1 MSDSVAKIK
10 QDYKFKVKSMFNTMY
25 RMEHE
30 GIVYLTNPKS
40 VKILF
45 AEFDDIM
52 APYKDGLMVSEAM
65 GALRRSEA
73 WNIDRLYHLAAILQK
88 LHPDIP
94 WRWEADFISHEMS
107 EYYKT
112 VSTKVYMEAHGIATK
127 MYRDD
132 FDEWQFDL
140 RVHKWFEEQGMIR
153 DENEIIEIAKRKV
166 QELIYDRSKTDFID
180 LSSYHEFK
188 SKQQKLF

>member
-1 MSDSVAKIK
+1 MAFIGIRHWLRESSCRMSDNVAKIK
-10 QDYKFKVKSMFNTMY
+10 QEKIKVKNMFNTMY
-25 RMEHE
+25 KMESD

-45 AEFDDIM
+45 AEFDIVM
-52 APYKDGLMVSEAM
+52 KPYKDGLMVSEAM
-65 GALRRSEA
+65 CALRRSEA

-94 WRWEADFISHEMS
+94 WRWETDFISHEMS

-112 VSTKVYMEAHGIATK
+112 VSTKVYMEAHGIVTK

-140 RVHKWFEEQGMIR
+140 MVHKWFEYNDM
-153 DENEIIEIAKRKV
+153 N
-166 QELIYDRSKTDFID
+166 D
-180 LSSYHEFK
+180 LGCTPEF
-188 SKQQKLF
+188 QY